1 MQVLRSTLWLLFVC
15 VHECVCVWMCVT
27 IFTCEREKFK
37 LVRREKEWGNE
48 RLRVMLSWLFSW
60 IKTETF
66 WIAFMILTAASSS
79 KLKNYKF
86 TSGPLQFLLLTP
98 VKCNVLIIA
107 FSIFRCVL
115 LIILKWL
122 PVNFKIIFL
131 LIDGW
136 CKCLKYVLTAMW
148 VIYFSESCK
157 IYHQSASHLIAR
169 MILVWLYYP
178 NIYLIWDIVKLYMF
192 WKT

>member
-1 MQVLRSTLWLLFVC
+1 MQVLCSTLRLLFVC
-15 VHECVCVWMCVT
+15 VHGCVCVWMCVT

-37 LVRREKEWGNE
+37 LVRTEKEWGNE
-48 RLRVMLSWLFSW
+48 RLRVMLSWL
-60 IKTETF
+60 KTETF

-136 CKCLKYVLTAMW
+136 CKCLKYVLTAVW

-157 IYHQSASHLIAR
+157 IYHQSASHLMLEWYWCGCI
-169 MILVWLYYP
+169 IL
-178 NIYLIWDIVKLYMF
+178 ISI
-192 WKT
+192 